1 MSTLDK
7 SEKTTVPVSPT
18 KVDNGEKDLKQQLE
32 VATGEKEKLQ
42 QEVKYLELKLETR
55 NKEMEGLKNE
65 NKDKRSFSELQK
77 DYSDLQMKHAVL
89 KLEQQVKLQF
99 RFELVTACI
108 HIFSLVVCILAF
120 CQGWLKMHMDDM
132 SSRNWWSCIVRYL
145 RAWVGKHFMFVS
157 SALIFYLLYSSLYL
171 STLYLLEKRVVRSF
185 WFMFFLVY
193 EEDLA

>member
-65 NKDKRSFSELQK
+65 NKDKRAFSELQK

-108 HIFSLVVCILAF
+108 HIFSLVVCMLAF
-120 CQGWLKMHMDDM
+120 CQGWFKMHLDDI
-132 SSRNWWSCIVRYL
+132 SSKNWWSWWYSEVLEGLSGETFYVCVLCLNLLLALFKFVFVYL
-145 RAWVGKHFMFVS
+145 
-157 SALIFYLLYSSLYL
+157 I
-171 STLYLLEKRVVRSF
+171 ST
-185 WFMFFLVY
+185 
-193 EEDLA
+193 